1 MDLDVVWLYRMN
13 RKAKEEIEKEQI
25 RAQWT
30 AMLQMMSANILKYM
44 TWEDYYDQ
52 ASGRDIDLRPAS
64 EILAEVQQIREDM
77 KKGK

>member
-1 MDLDVVWLYRMN
+1 MDLDVVWLHRMN

-30 AMLQMMSANILKYM
+30 AMLPMMSANILKYM